1 MTTIITRLYS
11 DKAAA
16 QAVVAAL
23 QASGHRESTIQVIT
37 GDAPGGASQAMLA
50 AMVSKTA
57 VAAYTSAMTGA
68 QALLVVQAPFNP
80 VGTARDAMR
89 VVARHPSIDVGLED
103 EDGYVRI
110 NPTTP
115 VSTNVLTDHPYFMS
129 NKFRKAS
136 HGHILGDKPLLAH
149 KTRISAMRGGGHMSK
164 MFWPMKLVSKSVSK
178 NSVIKGG
185 WLVSSMFGITTLLRR

>member
-23 QASGHRESTIQVIT
+23 QASGHQDSTIQVIDK
-37 GDAPGGASQAMLA
+37 DAAGGAMAAMGA
-50 AMVSKTA
+50 AMVSTTA
-57 VAAYTSAMTGA
+57 ATAYASAMTGE

-80 VGTARDAMR
+80 IGTARDAMR

-103 EDGYVRI
+103 EDGYIRI

-136 HGHILGDKPLLAH
+136 HGHILGDKPLMAH
-149 KTRISAMRGGGHMSK
+149 RTRTSAMRGGGHMSK

-178 NSVIKGG
+178 NSAIKGG
-185 WLVSSMFGITTLLRR
+185 WLASSMFGITTLLRR